1 MEGFFFFWV
10 LLAILVAF
18 LANSR
23 GRSGIGYFLL
33 SIICSPILG
42 LLIVLLTRN
51 LTYEYEK
58 EALRRI
64 EQTAQLDAQ
73 RMEHEKHLESIRA
86 ISSSKPMPLPEST
99 LSVADEI
106 RKLGDLKAAGLITDA
121 EFQDQKNKL
130 FSKTNA

>member
-1 MEGFFFFWV
+1 MEIVFVFWV
-10 LLAILVAF
+10 IFAMLVAVLAI
-18 LANSR
+18 SR

-33 SIICSPILG
+33 SIIFSPVLG
-42 LLIVLLTRN
+42 LLIILLTRN
-51 LTYEYEK
+51 LTVEDEK
-58 EALRRI
+58 EARRRR
-64 EQTAQLDAQ
+64 EQTAQLEAQ

-86 ISSSKPMPLPEST
+86 ISSSKPMPSPESS

-106 RKLGDLKAAGLITDA
+106 RKLGDLKAEGLLTDA

>member
-1 MEGFFFFWV
+1 MEVFFVFWV
-10 LLAILVAF
+10 VCAILVAI
-18 LANSR
+18 LAISR
-23 GRSGIGYFLL
+23 GRSGIGYFLI
-33 SIICSPILG
+33 SVICSPILG

-51 LTYEYEK
+51 LTVEDEK
-58 EALRRI
+58 EALRRQ
-64 EQTAQLDAQ
+64 EQTAQLEAQ

-86 ISSSKPMPLPEST
+86 ISSSKPMPPPEST

-106 RKLGDLKAAGLITDA
+106 RKLGDLKAAGLLTDA